1 MSYSIHRYALHAR
14 ESPASALHTSW
25 YHSIRAPFPLTA
37 HYDHPLV
44 YLLANFLPTYAPAML
59 FRFHL
64 LTYLLY
70 LALVSIEETFAYSGY
85 TFMPTSFFLGGIAR
99 RVDVHA
105 LSGAEGNFGPW
116 GVLDWLLGTAVDDGA
131 DDEEDEQSA
140 YEREIDEQVRRAIEA
155 SRRRVQRR
163 ETRRRRRRVEALS
176 E

>member
-1 MSYSIHRYALHAR
+1 
-14 ESPASALHTSW
+14 
-25 YHSIRAPFPLTA
+25 
-37 HYDHPLV
+37 
-44 YLLANFLPTYAPAML
+44 
-59 FRFHL
+59 
-64 LTYLLY
+64 
-70 LALVSIEETFAYSGY
+70 
-85 TFMPTSFFLGGIAR
+85 MPTSFFLGGIAR

-131 DDEEDEQSA
+131 DDEDEQSA